1 MHILI
6 KIKRNALK
14 FSHPLVVSGHI
25 MKRERKSVTRKL
37 EDGVWK
43 SAEN

>member
-1 MHILI
+1 MRVLI

-14 FSHPLVVSGHI
+14 FSHPLMVLGHI
-25 MKRERKSVTRKL
+25 MKRERKSVTREL

>member
-1 MHILI
+1 MHVLI

-14 FSHPLVVSGHI
+14 FSHPLMVSGHI
-25 MKRERKSVTRKL
+25 VKRERKSVTRKL